1 MSLCLVCIDYLSD
14 SKTKK
19 MRLAFVISAL
29 FLTISASAQVN
40 EDKFKQ
46 LTEVLATP
54 NTYRTASGAPG
65 HEYWQQRA
73 DYDMKIKL
81 DDTKQRI
88 DGDETITYYNNSPDE
103 LTYIWLQLDQNMR
116 AKESDTYKIRQS
128 TMQDRM
134 SFSQI
139 TNLEP
144 WFDGGFKID
153 HVRDAAGKNLPYTI
167 NNTMMRIDLPQALKP
182 GAKFVFNIKWWY
194 NINDRMKIGG
204 RGGYEYFEED
214 GNYLYT
220 IAQFFPRM
228 VVYCDNQGWQHKQFL
243 GGGEFTLNF
252 GDYKVAITVPSDHVV
267 SATGVLQNPKDVLTA
282 EQRKRFD
289 QAKNEFKEPV
299 MIITEEEA
307 RQNEKSRE
315 KGMKTWI
322 FHAENVRDFAFASS
336 RKFIWDAMAV
346 NVNGKKPLAM
356 SLYPKEGNPL
366 WEQYST
372 KAVAQTLET
381 YSKYTIDYP
390 YPVAISV
397 HTHRIGMEYPM
408 ICFNGGRPEPDGT
421 YSDRTKYGM
430 ISVIIHEVGH
440 NFFPMIIN
448 SDERQWTWMDEGL
461 NTFCQYLTEKE
472 WDRNYPV
479 RRGPARYI
487 AEYMGGDKSKI
498 SPIMTNSESIHQFGN
513 NAYGKPATALNILR
527 ETIMGRE
534 LFDYAFKEYARRW
547 AFRHPTPDDFFR
559 TMEDAS
565 SVDLDWFWRGWFY
578 GTDHVDVAITDI
590 REYQV
595 SGENPDVEFP
605 LKRKEEAGLY
615 PQVVTEQRNAGEGR
629 KTRLE
634 REPWLRDFYNDND
647 PFVPNDKDRNDYQD
661 FRKGLKPWE
670 LRALDRAVKARE
682 YVHFVDFR
690 NLGGLVTPLPLT
702 IHYAGGSKEELMIP
716 AEVWRLNAES
726 VTKLFIGPKRI
737 TSVEVDP
744 RHVTADVDY
753 ANNVFPQRIRA
764 SRIELYKQKDEKRDQ
779 MLDALAKLKSAKK
792 GGEAAADE
800 AEVPLAPTAPAAGVA
815 PAAPGP

>member
-1 MSLCLVCIDYLSD
+1 
-14 SKTKK
+14 
-19 MRLAFVISAL
+19 MRLAFVISTL
-29 FLTISASAQVN
+29 FLTISAIAQTN

-65 HEYWQQRA
+65 HQYWQQRA
-73 DYDMKIKL
+73 DYDMRIKL

-139 TNLEP
+139 TNMEP

-204 RGGYEYFEED
+204 RSGYEYFEDD
-214 GNYLYT
+214 GNFLYT

-243 GGGEFTLNF
+243 GSGEFTLNF

-307 RQNEKSRE
+307 RENEKSRE
-315 KGMKTWI
+315 KGMKTWV

-390 YPVAISV
+390 YPVAISI

-578 GTDHVDVAITDI
+578 TTDHCDMALETVKWYQIDTQNPEIEKPLARERQANEPEDVSRSRDQAFIP
-590 REYQV
+590 R
-595 SGENPDVEFP
+595 
-605 LKRKEEAGLY
+605 
-615 PQVVTEQRNAGEGR
+615 
-629 KTRLE
+629 TRLE
-634 REPWLRDFYNDND
+634 ADPTLHDHYTTVD
-647 PFVPNDKDRNDYQD
+647 PF
-661 FRKGLKPWE
+661 E
-670 LRALDRAVKARE
+670 IIALDRAE
-682 YVHFVDFR
+682 YQKYLEALTPEEVALLESSKQFYEITVA
-690 NLGGLVTPLPLT
+690 NKGGLVMPLIFKFEYVDGT
-702 IHYAGGSKEELMIP
+702 EEVRKIP
-716 AEVWRLNAES
+716 AEIWKLS
-726 VTKLFIGPKRI
+726 PPTVTKVFITEKEVVQI
-737 TSVEVDP
+737 TLDP
-744 RHVTADVDY
+744 FLETADTDLS
-753 ANNVFPQRIRA
+753 NNHWPARPQPTRFDLFKERNS
-764 SRIELYKQKDEKRDQ
+764 SR
-779 MLDALAKLKSAKK
+779 
-792 GGEAAADE
+792 GEENEMQRYQRNATE
-800 AEVPLAPTAPAAGVA
+800 QGR
-815 PAAPGP
+815 